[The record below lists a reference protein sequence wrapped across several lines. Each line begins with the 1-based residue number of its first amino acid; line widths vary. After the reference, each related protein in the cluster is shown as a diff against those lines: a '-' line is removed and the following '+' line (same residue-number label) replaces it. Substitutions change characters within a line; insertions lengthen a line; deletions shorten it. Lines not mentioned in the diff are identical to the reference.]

1 MIVLRAEFVCALMA
15 PQYRAQYSEP
25 DFDIAREKMPPPCAA
40 ERRGKRR
47 AFFTHVEMY
56 PHPTGRRGC
65 FFFAAQYVV
74 TPVKAS
80 SALPVRR
87 TPSSS

>member
-1 MIVLRAEFVCALMA
+1 M
-15 PQYRAQYSEP
+15 S
-25 DFDIAREKMPPPCAA
+25 REKMIAMLCRLRAA
-40 ERRGKRR
+40 NSARLFDMLNIP
-47 AFFTHVEMY
+47 A
-56 PHPTGRRGC
+56 GRRGC
-65 FFFAAQYVV
+65 LLIFGSQYVV